1 MSTTITAQP
10 GTPFIEV
17 TREFAASAEKVL
29 RAYTDAELIVR
40 WLGPHGMEM
49 ELLEFDARSGG
60 SYHYVHRDER
70 GEYRFRGVYHTVGAD
85 RITQT
90 FEYEGAPGDVCL
102 ETMTF
107 TDLGDGRTRVHGHSV
122 FPSVEARDA
131 AVESGMN
138 AGITQS
144 YERLD
149 TLLGTAPDTASHEED

>member
-10 GTPFIEV
+10 GTPFLEIS
-17 TREFAASAEKVL
+17 REFAAPPSAVF
-29 RAYTDAELIVR
+29 RAHTDPDLIVR

-49 ELLEFDARSGG
+49 EIVEFDARTGG
-60 SYHYVHRDER
+60 GYHYIHLDER
-70 GEYRFRGVYHTVGAD
+70 GEYRFRGVYHAVDTD
-85 RITQT
+85 RIIQT
-90 FEYEGAPGDVCL
+90 FEYLGTPGEVCL
-102 ETMTF
+102 ESMTF
-107 TDLGDGRTRVHGHSV
+107 TDVGGRTRLESRSV

-149 TLLGTAPDTASHEED
+149 AVLGES